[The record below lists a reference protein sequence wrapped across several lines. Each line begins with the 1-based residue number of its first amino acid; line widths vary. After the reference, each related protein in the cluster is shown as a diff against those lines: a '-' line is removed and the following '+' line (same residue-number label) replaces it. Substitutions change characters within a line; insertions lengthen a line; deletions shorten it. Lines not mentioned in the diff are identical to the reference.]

1 MIESYNN
8 KENNITN
15 PEQTDEEIRNEVT
28 LRPEFFSDFIGQKDV
43 IDNLNVYIA
52 AAKQREEALD
62 HVLLFGPPGLG
73 KTTLAGIISKEM
85 NTNIKVSSGPVSYTH
100 LRAHET

>member
-73 KTTLAGIISKEM
+73 KTTLAGII
-85 NTNIKVSSGPVSYTH
+85 
-100 LRAHET
+100 

>member
-52 AAKQREEALD
+52 AGKQREEALD
-62 HVLLFGPPGLG
+62 HGQQ
-73 KTTLAGIISKEM
+73 
-85 NTNIKVSSGPVSYTH
+85 
-100 LRAHET
+100 